1 LSAAL
6 GAVPLIAQDNKDMP
20 NKSEMPMKGDGMK
33 EGGMMMGNMKETHS
47 KMMEMKKAM
56 GGMMRARDDEE
67 RRNQGH
73 GTWKRQDEAGTNVGD
88 VEDDGRYVRHDKQMS
103 ERCRAECKRPGIQVL
118 NWRPEMTTRAI

>member
-47 KMMEMKKAM
+47 KMMEMKKGM
-56 GGMMRARDDEE
+56 GGVMQGKGMMKNDEPRAWD
-67 RRNQGH
+67 
-73 GTWKRQDEAGTNVGD
+73 
-88 VEDDGRYVRHDKQMS
+88 
-103 ERCRAECKRPGIQVL
+103 I
-118 NWRPEMTTRAI
+118 

>member
-47 KMMEMKKAM
+47 NMMEMKKAM
-56 GGMMRARDDEE
+56 SGMMRARDDKE
-67 RRNQGH
+67 RRKQGH
-73 GTWKRQDEAGTNVGD
+73 GTWKAAR
-88 VEDDGRYVRHDKQMS
+88 
-103 ERCRAECKRPGIQVL
+103 
-118 NWRPEMTTRAI
+118 